1 MTLNELIDQTMERL
15 NMEFSELREQL
26 DTATVDCGMM
36 ERDRL
41 GAAPDKA
48 VALKYAAYV
57 SKAAVNTRQM
67 RVNFSM
73 LEDFDHRL
81 AEIAESIQLQPHDTP
96 FDELRSQQQKIVSAS
111 RVVEKFYV
119 ECLSLLNRQE
129 AALATFRQNGLTDRP
144 RLKAAFAKAEATKP
158 VTQNPVLV
166 KKFRL

>member
-15 NMEFSELREQL
+15 NMEFAELREQL

-41 GAAPDKA
+41 GATPDKA
-48 VALKYAAYV
+48 AVLKYAAYA
-57 SKAAVNTRQM
+57 SKAAVNLRQM
-67 RVNFSM
+67 RINFSM
-73 LEDFDHRL
+73 LDDFDHRL
-81 AEIAESIQLQPHDTP
+81 ADIAAQIQMQPHDTP
-96 FDELRSQQQKIVSAS
+96 FDELRNQQQKVVSAG

-119 ECLSLLNRQE
+119 ECLGIFNRQE

-144 RLKAAFAKAEATKP
+144 RLKAAFAKAEATKL